1 MNTHDLSVISA
12 VRYYLNRQLRDR
24 TLMSISKESGVPY
37 TTLSHFADG
46 DVKIPTERNM
56 EKIMKW
62 YHSDFS
68 REKL

>member
-1 MNTHDLSVISA
+1 MMNTHDLSIISA

-46 DVKIPTERNM
+46 MCRHQESTIWK
-56 EKIMKW
+56 K
-62 YHSDFS
+62 S
-68 REKL
+68 